1 MRRWPLIVAAAGFVL
16 YLATQGGG
24 MTVNTVATVARLGG
38 WDSLPLVGQPLLWLL
53 TLPLQLL
60 PQAWLAPAVKL
71 LAAVLAAVILGLLAR
86 TLQLMPWDRAWDNTG
101 RWTRALPVLAGCA
114 LCGLEFSFWQN
125 ATSECG
131 ELTALLPLAATIWL
145 LMEYNARQSSRWL
158 EAAVVVWGL
167 GMAENWMMLAIFPIA
182 AWKLRRQVLAWLMGS
197 PAMRRQSS
205 LRFILLALLG
215 FATYMV
221 LPLANGLA
229 PHSPLTLEQSW
240 LASLRETKAAMLVP
254 YHFWRANRLLTI
266 AITLFFLVP
275 CLPLLVRL
283 RDEGT
288 GNKFGVDRLQTWLYR
303 GLRLILLLACCW
315 LALDPLVGPRQMLE
329 KQMGVWSPMLTFDYL
344 NALGAAFLL
353 GNLLLISLPEPGRNE
368 YDERRAVAWKPW
380 VIPIVAILAG
390 GTVAGLVIRN
400 APAIVRLNFHPIDEF
415 GVLAAKSLPAG
426 GGVVLSDFP
435 DKLVVF
441 QAGLARS
448 HQTAEWLPV
457 DTRALP
463 TVEYRARL
471 ERRRPCGWL
480 TDQTRHQL
488 TPLEILRLLQQVAR
502 TNRLF
507 YLHPSYGY
515 FFESFY
521 LEPTGPVF
529 EMKPRGKDPMAVPPM
544 TDALVT
550 ANEHFWTGVWDRYLA
565 PLAIPAPHRPN
576 YLQQKLKRLAI
587 TPVPNKLDRVLA
599 AWYSLAL
606 DDWGVRLQ
614 RQGRLPEARVRL
626 QQAVQLNTNNV
637 AARLNLACNAQL
649 AATNAM
655 GLGEVGK
662 VAGELGKPDRLNA
675 LINAGGPFDDPTL
688 VFLLGVS
695 FMDQELPVQAAEQF
709 ERAHWLAPGSL
720 APELALAQIYNRLH
734 MADRSRPLINHL
746 RQESAKLPDNRSLDL
761 NLALL
766 DSYAWLQQTNAANAR
781 EALQSLIEQHPDD
794 PQINNRVLAAYI
806 ALGDTTNALQLADVR
821 LAQSPD
827 DVNTLN
833 NKAMIWLQTGRA
845 ADAIALLNHVL
856 ELTNLPTA
864 RINRAYAG
872 IACTN
877 FSLAESDLRELEK
890 EGFTSPMVSFG
901 LATVAEYHHD
911 TNQTVLYLQ
920 RCLSN
925 SPAGGSLWLRAKA
938 RLSVLQKAPATTP

>member
-1 MRRWPLIVAAAGFVL
+1 MQNETRRLPLLVAAIGFL
-16 YLATQGGG
+16 IYLATQGGG

-38 WDSLPLVGQPLLWLL
+38 WDNVPLVGQPLLWLL
-53 TLPLQLL
+53 TLPLHLL

-71 LAAVLAAVILGLLAR
+71 LAAALAAALLGLLAR
-86 TLQLMPWDRAWDNTG
+86 TLQLLPWDRTWDNTG
-101 RWTRALPVLAGCA
+101 RWSRALPVLAGCA

-131 ELTALLPLAATIWL
+131 ELAALLPLAAGAWL
-145 LMEYNARQSSRWL
+145 LMEFKARQNARWL
-158 EAAVVVWGL
+158 DAAVVVWGL
-167 GMAENWMMLAIFPIA
+167 GMADNWIMILALPLF
-182 AWKLRRQVLAWLMGS
+182 LAGIIWLV
-197 PAMRRQSS
+197 R
-205 LRFILLALLG
+205 LRFFKWRLVLRLAVLGLAG
-215 FATYMV
+215 FAVYLV

-229 PHSPLTLEQSW
+229 AHSPLTMRQAW
-240 LASLRETKAAMLVP
+240 LASLSETKAGLLAP
-254 YHFWRANRLLTI
+254 YHFWRMNRLLTMAV
-266 AITLFFLVP
+266 AIYFLVP
-275 CLPLLVRL
+275 SLPLLVRL

-288 GNKFGVDRLQTWLYR
+288 GNKFGVDRFQVWLYR
-303 GLRLILLLACCW
+303 GLRLILLLACFW
-315 LALDPLVGPRQMLE
+315 LAMDPLVGPRQMLE
-329 KQMGVWSPMLTFDYL
+329 KQMGVWTPMLTLDYL

-353 GNLLLISLPEPGRNE
+353 GNLLLISQPEPGRHE
-368 YDERRAVAWKPW
+368 FGERRAWAWKPW
-380 VIPIVAILAG
+380 VMPLMAILAAG
-390 GTVAGLVIRN
+390 ATAGLLLRN

-415 GVLAAKSLPAG
+415 GVLAAQSLPAG
-426 GGVVLSDFP
+426 GGLVLSDFP
-435 DKLVVF
+435 EKLVVF

-463 TVEYRARL
+463 TVEYRAQL

-480 TDQTRHQL
+480 TEENRHAL
-488 TPLEILRLLQQVAR
+488 SPIEIVRLLQQVAR

-521 LEPTGPVF
+521 LEPTGSVY
-529 EMKPRGKDPMAVPPM
+529 EMKPRGKDPLAVPPLA
-544 TDALVT
+544 DAVEA
-550 ANEHFWTGVWDRYLA
+550 ANEHFWTGVWNQELA

-576 YLQQKLKRLAI
+576 FIQQQLKRLAI
-587 TPVPNKLDRVLA
+587 TPVPSKLDRVLA

-614 RQGRLPEARVRL
+614 RRGRLPEARVRL
-626 QQAVQLNTNNV
+626 QQAVRLNTNNV
-637 AARLNLACNAQL
+637 AARLNLASNDQL

-675 LINAGGPFDDPTL
+675 IINADGPFDDPTI
-688 VFLLGVS
+688 VFLVGIS
-695 FMDQELPVQAAEQF
+695 FLDQELPVQAAVQF
-709 ERAHWLAPGSL
+709 ERAHVLAPGSL
-720 APELALAQIYNRLH
+720 APEMALAQIYNRLH

-746 RQESAKLPDNRSLDL
+746 RQESAKLPDNLSLDL

-781 EALQSLIEQHPDD
+781 EALQSLVEQHPED

-806 ALGDTTNALQLADVR
+806 ALGDTTNALQLADAR
-821 LAQSPD
+821 LAQAPD
-827 DVNTLN
+827 DVSTLN

-845 ADAIALLNHVL
+845 ADAIVLLNRVL
-856 ELTNLPTA
+856 ELTNLPAA

-872 IACTN
+872 IASTN
-877 FSLAESDLRELEK
+877 FSLAESDLRRLET
-890 EGFTSPMVSFG
+890 EGFTSPVVSFG

-911 TNQTVLYLQ
+911 TNQTVQYLQ

-925 SPAGGSLWLRAKA
+925 SPAGSSLWLRAKA
-938 RLSVLQKAPATTP
+938 RLSGLQTAPPTP